1 MILRDVVERLES
13 KAPFSVMMRATL
25 ENVLSVERMDA
36 IFVAHA
42 RRQRQGKLLFSA
54 LADIMGGVACK
65 IHPSP
70 HAAYQTRADEI
81 GVTAKVLYDKLQG
94 VEPEVS
100 RAMVRETA
108 CSMTAIIEKMKVGP
122 SAVLPRYR
130 TKILDGNHLRRTQ
143 RRIAEL
149 RAINGA
155 PLPGQALVVLDPQLR
170 LAIDVFPC
178 EDGHAQERSLLPQV
192 LKTVEPRDLWIADRN
207 FCTIAFLL
215 GIIARGGCFVIRQHG
230 QLPYTLSGKRKRIGN
245 TETGVV
251 YEQALCIYDAA
262 GKATTLRRITV
273 ELYEPTRDGETEIHI
288 LTNLPKRVTA
298 IRVAE
303 LYRGRWTI
311 ETAFQELAQ
320 NLHGEVVTLGYPKAA
335 LFAFCAALVAYNVWS
350 VMRAALGAAHGVE
363 KIEEEFSVYYLADEV
378 AHTYRGLDAV
388 IPDDYWT
395 KRYAHL
401 SPTQMARELIRIA
414 RTIHLP
420 RYRKHKRGPKK
431 PVVKMNKTNRTH
443 VSTAR
448 ILAEPQA
455 VSA

>member
-1 MILRDVVERLES
+1 MVLRDVVERLES
-13 KAPFSVMMRATL
+13 KAPFSVMMRALL
-25 ENVLSVERMDA
+25 ENVLSEERMDA

-42 RRQRQGKLLFSA
+42 RRQRQGKLLFST
-54 LADIMGGVACK
+54 LADIMGAVACK

-70 HAAYQTRADEI
+70 HAAYQARAEAA
-81 GVTAKVLYDKLQG
+81 GVTAKVMYDKLQG

-108 CSMTAIIEKMKVGP
+108 GSMTAIIQKMNVTP
-122 SAVLPRYR
+122 TTVLPRYR
-130 TKILDGNHLRRTQ
+130 RKILDGNHLRRTQ

-149 RAINGA
+149 RGINVA

-192 LKTVEPRDLWIADRN
+192 LMTVEPLDLWIADRN

-215 GIIARGGCFVIRQHG
+215 GIADRRAYFVIRQHG
-230 QLPYTLSGKRKRIGN
+230 QMPYTLSGKRKRIGE

-251 YEQALCIYDAA
+251 YEQAAIIRDAS
-262 GKATTLRRITV
+262 GKSLKLRRVTV
-273 ELYEPTRDGETEIHI
+273 ELHEATRDGDREIHI
-288 LTNLPKRVTA
+288 LTNLPQRVTA
-298 IRVAE
+298 VRVAE
-303 LYRGRWTI
+303 IYRGRWTI

-335 LFAFCAALVAYNVWS
+335 LFAFCMALLSYNIWS
-350 VMRAALGAAHGVE
+350 VMRAAMGAAHGVE
-363 KIEEEFSVYYLADEV
+363 KIQEEFSVYYLADEV
-378 AHTYRGLDAV
+378 DHTYRATEI
-388 IPDDYWT
+388 IPDAYWT
-395 KRYAHL
+395 KRYALL

-414 RTIHLP
+414 RTVYLP

-431 PVVKMNKTNRTH
+431 PRIKMKRTRRNH

-448 ILAEPQA
+448 ILAESQA
-455 VSA
+455 VPA